1 MRKLGWALAFHRDEL
16 EMGGGELTESGRCPS
31 RSEWQ
36 AARLRGLVVG
46 MVGDVRSAGCC
57 NRSWTFWLN

>member
-16 EMGGGELTESGRCPS
+16 EMGGGLTESGRCPS

-46 MVGDVRSAGCC
+46 MVGDVR
-57 NRSWTFWLN
+57 T